1 MPRIHQYDEKYVKT
15 DFQTEIRR
23 QQGEQNLMSC
33 RALAQA
39 AKIPHSTLNPKIDDP
54 FKLTVKDLRKLIP
67 VLHPDPAPVLA
78 LLGYS
83 KKDIEKFRSSGVK
96 G

>member
-1 MPRIHQYDEKYVKT
+1 MPRIRQYDEKYTKT

-23 QQGEQNLMSC
+23 KQGHYDLMSC
-33 RALAQA
+33 RSLSQA
-39 AKIPHSTLNPKIDDP
+39 VGIPHSTLNPKINDP
-54 FKLTVKDLRKLIP
+54 FKFTVEDFRKLVP

-83 KKDIEKFRSSGVK
+83 KKDIEQFKASCGK